1 LAFLLIVALILFFVA
16 RARSLKS
23 RINISKTPPNFAN
36 LAYVLPAIVPLQ
48 SAKSEQWK
56 LFELF
61 IATSAPLKLAFLG
74 SAPSM
79 EFDNM
84 VKYMIYVTNG
94 QNLAPTFVNDLIT
107 EDIRQKK
114 LTNTLESS
122 TLFRENSAASIAF
135 RHLAMIKGLPFLF
148 FTVGSA
154 LDEFFEKEIIKAAQS
169 KEGRDGRHS
178 MERGRQSME
187 RSEKSNPVE
196 EKQTHNRG
204 SMNRGSQLELTPISV
219 HSNSLVDN
227 NFELDSSKMGEA
239 DDGQVNSLA
248 LQIQCQKIL
257 VSLFRSPDLFPVELK
272 MVLAHLSNEVSRNLT
287 VNDGFVSVGGF
298 VFLRFVNPS
307 ILFPTKYGLIEEMPD
322 SPSGKRQLIL
332 VTKVL
337 QNLANG
343 VRFGQKESFMLPLN
357 DFLESNQQP
366 YKKYLQQVATAP
378 ARNGTVSDMTVEMQV
393 VEDPKKNEPSK
404 AKSDVNRINALKP
417 ESKKEVVDTSLG
429 MLYNHMYYHRD
440 EIFAGLKSRVTDDQ
454 FVQFQV
460 KIDSII
466 LEIGEPISNK

>member
-1 LAFLLIVALILFFVA
+1 
-16 RARSLKS
+16 
-23 RINISKTPPNFAN
+23 
-36 LAYVLPAIVPLQ
+36 
-48 SAKSEQWK
+48 
-56 LFELF
+56 
-61 IATSAPLKLAFLG
+61 
-74 SAPSM
+74 
-79 EFDNM
+79 
-84 VKYMIYVTNG
+84 
-94 QNLAPTFVNDLIT
+94 
-107 EDIRQKK
+107 
-114 LTNTLESS
+114 
-122 TLFRENSAASIAF
+122 
-135 RHLAMIKGLPFLF
+135 
-148 FTVGSA
+148 
-154 LDEFFEKEIIKAAQS
+154 
-169 KEGRDGRHS
+169 
-178 MERGRQSME
+178 ME
-187 RSEKSNPVE
+187 RSEKSNPFDV
-196 EKQTHNRG
+196 KKNQNRG
-204 SMNRGSQLELTPISV
+204 KMNRGSQLELTPISV
-219 HSNSLVDN
+219 HSNSLFDN